1 MRRLAGFLLL
11 LLLVGCGT
19 KERAVDNQAY
29 VDNTPLTPQ
38 GAVVKS
44 EHPGWH
50 NYACNAIAD
59 QRVSILMNQEQVTA
73 AWGEPQKVVLIK
85 RPGTSQEIWLWYGDP
100 HFPRKVVF
108 EFKKAMEIHDP
119 Q

>member
-1 MRRLAGFLLL
+1 MKRLAILVLLL
-11 LLLVGCGT
+11 LLGCGT
-19 KERAVDNQAY
+19 KEDAAPLKSQ
-29 VDNTPLTPQ
+29 VDNTPLTPR
-38 GAVVKS
+38 GEVVKVA
-44 EHPGWH
+44 HPDWRNFH
-50 NYACNAIAD
+50 CNAIAD
-59 QRVSILMNQEQVTA
+59 RQVTILMNQEQVTA
-73 AWGEPQKVVLIK
+73 AWGEPQKVVVIK